1 MTTKVWKMGMAVDQ
15 LIADTVDLSDKEFGK
30 YVRMLCYA
38 WKNKARL
45 DASRFNYIDRIDNIS
60 KDSDTEMTQYLLNRY
75 FEYDQD
81 GQFYYNTA

>member
-45 DASRFNYIDRIDNIS
+45 DASRFN
-60 KDSDTEMTQYLLNRY
+60 
-75 FEYDQD
+75 
-81 GQFYYNTA
+81 